1 MLHALTDV
9 PSHPVLSGRG
19 KDNYSSQYMT
29 RNRVRKWLEPSYTIV
44 ATRRSNPQHPDV
56 TMVKDA
62 STGQWVF
69 GALGS
74 KRLSAIECA
83 RIQTFPDTFNWE
95 GVSLDAAYRMIGNAV
110 PVNLARALAEHI
122 KEQLQ
127 TVR

>member
-1 MLHALTDV
+1 M
-9 PSHPVLSGRG
+9 LSGRG